1 MMDKDR
7 LMTHRQCAE
16 LLAKGYGECAFVH
29 NDEPLCAIAFGYNYS
44 APYEN
49 AAVPEGLRVRAWGS
63 DVWYKPTV
71 GIYEA
76 FTGKS
81 EKSVPTDGKSE
92 FKIGKWGQA
101 GYVFYDK
108 GYYSDGWRY
117 LECAA
122 DDLKVEDSADWD
134 LADDSPV
141 LDLEDDDVDMDDLF
155 IFGFWKKDYDGGI
168 WLKKTGTAVGD
179 GMKNTKDLVGA
190 MARKAFQYPDDKT
203 YTAYYAARLC
213 SIINYW
219 KYQDWFLPSKDELN
233 LMYENLKDPEY
244 RLRKEFYWSSSEED
258 SRYAWAQDFGTGFQ
272 GKGYRSC
279 SYRVRPVRAF

>member
-1 MMDKDR
+1 MENDKDR
-7 LMTHRQCAE
+7 LMTHRQLAE
-16 LLAKGYGECAFVH
+16 VLAKGYGECAFIY
-29 NDEPLCAIAFGYNYS
+29 DGKAKGSIAFGYNYS

-49 AAVPEGLRVRAWGS
+49 TAVAEELMVRAWGS
-63 DVWYKPTV
+63 DVWCRPTV
-71 GIYEA
+71 GIYES

-81 EKSVPTDGKSE
+81 VQKALAVDKPE
-92 FKIGKWGQA
+92 FEIGKWGQA

-122 DDLKVEDSADWD
+122 DDLKVEDSTDWD
-134 LADDSPV
+134 LADDSPK

-155 IFGFWKKDYDGGI
+155 IFGFWKKDYNGG
-168 WLKKTGTAVGD
+168 KTGTAVGD

-190 MARKAFQYPDDKT
+190 MARKAFQYPDDRT

-213 SIINYW
+213 GIINYW

-233 LMYENLKDPEY
+233 LMYQNLKDPKY

>member
-1 MMDKDR
+1 MNDR
-7 LMTHRQCAE
+7 DGLMTHRQLAE
-16 LLAKGYGECAFVH
+16 VLAKGYGECAFVH
-29 NDEPLCAIAFGYNYS
+29 DDEVQGAIAFGYNYS
-44 APYEN
+44 VPVEN
-49 AAVPEGLRVRAWGS
+49 APVPVGLMVRAWGS
-63 DVWYKPTV
+63 NVWCRPTE
-71 GIYEA
+71 GIYES

-81 EKSVPTDGKSE
+81 VQKAFAVGKPE
-92 FKIGKWGQA
+92 FEIGEWGQA

-122 DDLKVEDSADWD
+122 DDLKVEDSTDWD
-134 LADDSPV
+134 LADDSPK

-155 IFGFWKKDYDGGI
+155 IFGFGKKGYDGNV
-168 WLKKTGTAVGD
+168 LLSKTGTSVGD
-179 GMKNTKDLVGA
+179 GMKNTKDLIE
-190 MARKAFQYPDDKT
+190 MMTRKAFQYPDDRMH
-203 YTAYYAARLC
+203 TAYYAARLC

-233 LMYENLKDPEY
+233 LIYENLKDPKY
-244 RLRKEFYWSSSEED
+244 LLRKEFYWSSSEED

-279 SYRVRPVRAF
+279 PYRVRPVRAF